1 MSIYRIWLDEK
12 GRTRKASGQTVA
24 AALGYD
30 PEQEAAPRVLAA
42 GKGVVAE
49 KIIALAR
56 ENQIPIVEDETLAQA
71 LAMVD
76 IGAMIP
82 VELYAVVAE
91 VLAYIYRLRGYL
103 PPGLR
108 TRE

>member
-1 MSIYRIWLDEK
+1 MAIYRIWLDEK
-12 GRTRKASGQTVA
+12 GRARKASSQTVA

-42 GKGVVAE
+42 GRGVVAE
-49 KIIALAR
+49 KIIALAK
-56 ENQIPIVEDETLAQA
+56 ENQIPVVEDQALAEA

-91 VLAYIYRLRGYL
+91 VLAYVYRLRGYL
-103 PPGLR
+103 PPGLQSP
-108 TRE
+108 E